1 MDKTYFI
8 TLNPISLNTN
18 YFIHSLNSDKES
30 LTIKS
35 QVLFDR
41 FEKSKKL
48 IPKRLREF
56 SNS

>member
-35 QVLFDR
+35 QVLFDKL
-41 FEKSKKL
+41 EKSKKKEAL
-48 IPKRLREF
+48 A
-56 SNS
+56 SSTS